1 MIVTLY
7 TPYIPHIMGCPWNK
21 VILLGTHPAHPVY
34 WFDFTLDIFQ
44 MVLLF
49 RYISNGFTFQMIF
62 RYSLNDIFPFQMVS
76 FEIRWF
82 YSHIWFQMIFRFRWF
97 SDGKRH
103 APFLGLKKSRSNQN
117 AQMKICNKFTNKWR
131 DQTGCKAHEP
141 NS

>member
-1 MIVTLY
+1 MGRTIVTLH
-7 TPYIPHIMGCPWNK
+7 TPYILHIMERPLNE

-34 WFDFTLDIFQ
+34 WFDFT
-44 MVLLF
+44 F
-49 RYISNGFTFQMIF
+49 RYISDGFTFQMIF

-103 APFLGLKKSRSNQN
+103 APVNQLI
-117 AQMKICNKFTNKWR
+117 MYHSKVPTKHSLFRETSDSFSFVWILPLDDR
-131 DQTGCKAHEP
+131 DVL
-141 NS
+141 